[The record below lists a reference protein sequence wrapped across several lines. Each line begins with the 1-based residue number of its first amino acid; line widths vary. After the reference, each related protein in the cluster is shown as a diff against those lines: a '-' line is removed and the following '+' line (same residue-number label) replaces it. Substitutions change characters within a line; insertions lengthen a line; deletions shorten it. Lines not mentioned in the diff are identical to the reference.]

1 MFRQEEERANDSWII
16 KLICIV
22 ARYDRR
28 GREKRQG
35 MGMGGGRCYRGRG
48 EEALKIPPVEK
59 WEWERE
65 VKGTGT
71 GEKYFRGRKLT

>member
-22 ARYDRR
+22 ARYDGR

-35 MGMGGGRCYRGRG
+35 MAEGEGPGQRGCYRGRG
-48 EEALKIPPVEK
+48 IEEKKPSRFPPGRR
-59 WEWERE
+59 W
-65 VKGTGT
+65 GS
-71 GEKYFRGRKLT
+71 GEGEE

>member
-35 MGMGGGRCYRGRG
+35 MGMGGGGDVIG
-48 EEALKIPPVEK
+48 EEEK
-59 WEWERE
+59 KPSRFLLWRSGSG
-65 VKGTGT
+65 KG
-71 GEKYFRGRKLT
+71 K